1 MVTSIIINLLTDW
14 GRDKIAAIS
23 QTTFWW
29 MKIHGFLLKMS
40 LKFVCKVRINNIPAM
55 VQIMVR
61 RRPGDKPLS
70 GSLIVNLLTHIY
82 ITGPQWVNGVA
93 FIWRDTSATVKMSH
107 IKSASTMVSQ
117 LSLGRSLTED
127 LYNPKRIYMSID
139 SGSKLLTWAA
149 HANCN
154 AFPRVNFP
162 PTLAR
167 DPVGHFEHFQIITC
181 MFYMTG
187 IHSPNLQAKNA
198 KAGER
203 TINSSHKPSSAPSK
217 YTTMHHFATEMYISV
232 TKW

>member
-1 MVTSIIINLLTDW
+1 M
-14 GRDKIAAIS
+14 S
-23 QTTFWW
+23 QWRCVY
-29 MKIHGFLLKMS
+29 LKGH
-40 LKFVCKVRINNIPAM
+40 LCNRQN
-55 VQIMVR
+55 
-61 RRPGDKPLS
+61 
-70 GSLIVNLLTHIY
+70 
-82 ITGPQWVNGVA
+82 VA
-93 FIWRDTSATVKMSH
+93 HQSAH

-139 SGSKLLTWAA
+139 SGSKFLTWTA

-154 AFPRVNFP
+154 AFPRVDFP
-162 PTLAR
+162 PTLDR
-167 DPVGHFEHFQIITC
+167 DPVGHFEQCQIITC

-232 TKW
+232 TKWCIVGYGTGALWDLYIVLAKVSYQHHLKPYYINSFPPSAAYMRQWIGWALVQIMACRLFGTKPLSKPMLGYCQLDL